1 VVDAPNGN
9 GNGNGRNGNG
19 QTYGQAYGAIN
30 NAITTIL
37 VALFVLLIPIIYS
50 LNQSVARLQSEH
62 DSFVAE
68 QAVEHE
74 TIELIRRQLGEAT
87 VKIAALE
94 VMAGLAGTR
103 ASGVGKN

>member
-1 VVDAPNGN
+1 VISTLRAGAEVVDAPNGN
-9 GNGNGRNGNG
+9 GKNGNG
-19 QTYGQAYGAIN
+19 YSAIN

-74 TIELIRRQLGEAT
+74 TIELVRRELSDAKREDRG
-87 VKIAALE
+87 
-94 VMAGLAGTR
+94 AGDYRSDWR
-103 ASGVGKN
+103 A

>member
-1 VVDAPNGN
+1 MLGRMGAGAQVADAPNGN
-9 GNGNGRNGNG
+9 GKNG
-19 QTYGQAYGAIN
+19 QTYGAIN

-37 VALFVLLIPIIYS
+37 VALFVLLIPIINS

-62 DSFVAE
+62 DTFIAE
-68 QAVEHE
+68 RAVDHE
-74 TIELIRRQLGEAT
+74 TIELVRRQLGEAM

-94 VMAGLAGTR
+94 AMAGLGGTR